1 MDTENYTY
9 NEFDTEVNFYTGGIV
24 ADTGI
29 YTHLGKSNE
38 YEIKFEVRTKVLEAK
53 AADALKLMA
62 EMMLKTIFTDE
73 KHLREVVAESRSR
86 LKVRLMSAGNQAAA
100 VRVNACNSESAW
112 LIDNSAGIGYYNY
125 LVRLDENFDGEKE
138 NLIKGCSEL
147 VKEIFKKEKLLV
159 SCTCK
164 EEALDILKQS
174 MPGFTEELVKFEST
188 GQGGNISSLK
198 KYTPDITM
206 KKEAFTTPAE
216 IQYVAFGG
224 TFGSVTDADLGIL
237 NVVQHLLNYD
247 YLWNEVRVKGG
258 AYGVKCNF
266 TREKQWYF
274 ASYRDPNLSST
285 IDVYENAADYLENY
299 NADEREITKTII
311 GTISNIDTPLTQ
323 NMKGNRS
330 MTAYFKKIPYDLLQK
345 ERDSVL
351 SCSIEDIRRA
361 AEVIKAV
368 AAKGNICV
376 IGNEKHIKDEKDIFD
391 EIKVLS

>member
-1 MDTENYTY
+1 M
-9 NEFDTEVNFYTGGIV
+9 
-24 ADTGI
+24 
-29 YTHLGKSNE
+29 
-38 YEIKFEVRTKVLEAK
+38 
-53 AADALKLMA
+53 
-62 EMMLKTIFTDE
+62 
-73 KHLREVVAESRSR
+73 
-86 LKVRLMSAGNQAAA
+86 
-100 VRVNACNSESAW
+100 
-112 LIDNSAGIGYYNY
+112 
-125 LVRLDENFDGEKE
+125 RLDENFDEEKE
-138 NLIKGCSEL
+138 NLIKGCSAL
-147 VKEIFKKEKLLV
+147 VKEIFKKDKLLI

-164 EEALDILKQS
+164 EEALEILKEA
-174 MPGFTEELVKFEST
+174 MPAFTDGLAEFEST
-188 GQGGNISSLK
+188 GQDYGLSSIS
-198 KYTPDITM
+198 KYTPDIKM

-216 IQYVAFGG
+216 IQYVALGG
-224 TFGSVTDADLGIL
+224 TFGSVTDADFGTL

-311 GTISNIDTPLTQ
+311 GAISNIDTPLTP

-330 MTAYFKKIPYDLLQK
+330 MTAYFKKVPYEVLQK
-345 ERDSVL
+345 ERDSIL
-351 SCSIEDIRRA
+351 ACSIEDIRKA
-361 AEVIKAV
+361 AEVIREV
-368 AAKGNICV
+368 AEKGNICV